1 MQQDTARLWQLA
13 LKNAIAEADPRLA
26 QTKIETAEVAIFLRI
41 HSFAIG
47 RNAREDQALF
57 DALITIRGLKARAS
71 AGLRVS
77 QEKEHTYVSEA
88 DSVKNCPV

>member
-1 MQQDTARLWQLA
+1 MQQDTAHLWQLA

-26 QTKIETAEVAIFLRI
+26 QSKIETAEVAIFHRI

-71 AGLRVS
+71 AGVRVPG
-77 QEKEHTYVSEA
+77 KRTYLCFG
-88 DSVKNCPV
+88 N